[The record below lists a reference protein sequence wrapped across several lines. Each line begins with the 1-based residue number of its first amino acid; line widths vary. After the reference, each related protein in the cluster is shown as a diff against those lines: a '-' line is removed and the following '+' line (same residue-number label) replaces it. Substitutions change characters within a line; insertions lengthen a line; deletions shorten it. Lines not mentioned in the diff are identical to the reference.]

1 MKRLFPKI
9 RSVFLLG
16 MAVLS
21 CQIFLAEEEIA
32 EAINMDEDFLPPEI
46 SKIIHDSINEG
57 PESVEKNAHTILSA
71 SHDEGWLVLDNG
83 DSLPASFQGKKT
95 GSSQLEIKSSLMEQ
109 PFSFDINQID
119 TLYLMPRKKEFPGNA
134 QILMT
139 NGDIIK
145 GTLKGI
151 DDKTVS
157 VETNWG
163 GTLLLKRAMISGISF
178 QERDNLL
185 YSQMDKTAPLKNI
198 GEREAWANRENQ
210 IMSNNAGAIGT
221 TTPLSSKVRLSFVF
235 SCDRYTQLGVGL
247 WANSLETDFPP
258 FVYLFRISPNS
269 VQLQRR
275 LNGGTI
281 TRAANALVF
290 PAFDKILLPTRI
302 DIFADRD
309 TETFYLYVNGI
320 QQATWNKG
328 EPKTEVVDKTEPQP
342 DVTEKKEAGQQE
354 EKNESGEQEE
364 TFGNGFYFTNHI
376 SGSFVSISNTTITKW
391 NGIFP
396 GAELLD
402 VPGTLRN
409 KAIQTHEK
417 SAATATV
424 IQPRRFEAQKPI
436 AGYSLIHLKNGDF
449 FRTQIT
455 ELSTNGLTAK
465 SGEQSLNIPLERVWG
480 LEFTNEKEIKQ
491 RLSKD
496 DIKIRF
502 SDNSQITLRLRQGAD
517 NVLQTFSES
526 MGDVNIQLPYV
537 KNIMFNLYNESLKNK
552 RTLMDTISDP
562 ASFLK

>member
-1 MKRLFPKI
+1 
-9 RSVFLLG
+9 
-16 MAVLS
+16 MALLS
-21 CQIFLAEEEIA
+21 CQALLAEEEIA
-32 EAINMDEDFLPPEI
+32 EAIMIDENFLPPEI
-46 SKIIHDSINEG
+46 SQIIHDSMSDA
-57 PESVEKNAHTILSA
+57 PESAEKDAPINLPA
-71 SHDEGWLVLDNG
+71 SYDEGWLVLDNG
-83 DSLPASFQGKKT
+83 DSIPASFQGKKT

-109 PFSFDINQID
+109 PFPFEINQID
-119 TLYLMPRKKEFPGNA
+119 TLYLIPRKKEFPGNA

-151 DDKTVS
+151 DDETIS

-178 QERDNLL
+178 QERDQLL
-185 YSQMDKTAPLKNI
+185 YSQIDQTSPLKNI

-221 TTPLSSKVRLSFVF
+221 MTSLSSKIRLSFVF
-235 SCDRYTQLGVGL
+235 SCDRHTQFGFGL
-247 WANSLETDFPP
+247 WANSLDTDFPP
-258 FVYLFRISPNS
+258 FVYLFRLSPNS

-275 LNGGTI
+275 FNGGTI
-281 TRAANALVF
+281 TRSSNALVF

-302 DIFADRD
+302 DIFGNRE

-320 QQATWNKG
+320 QQATWS
-328 EPKTEVVDKTEPQP
+328 KTEQRADVSDKTEPQP
-342 DVTEKKEAGQQE
+342 SVADNNDAEQQGNENDPLEK
-354 EKNESGEQEE
+354 EE
-364 TFGNGFYFTNHI
+364 TFGNGFYFTNYI
-376 SGSFVSISNTTITKW
+376 SGSFLSISNITITKW

-402 VPGTLRN
+402 VPGAMRN
-409 KAIQTHEK
+409 KAILTHEK
-417 SAATATV
+417 SAGTATI

-455 ELSTNGLTAK
+455 ELNTNGLTAK

-502 SDNSQITLRLRQGAD
+502 SDNSVITLRLRQGAD
-517 NVLQTFSES
+517 NVMQTFSES
-526 MGDVNIQLPYV
+526 MGDVNIQIPYV

-562 ASFLK
+562 ASFMK